1 MVFTAY
7 DGILTGGLL
16 TFLLVLFAIL
26 SVAALIWFILYME
39 MSQRKNWKLSIII
52 LVVNSLIIAFEIQLI
67 LLKVNVVFWKIA
79 QIF

>member
-67 LLKVNVVFWKIA
+67 LLKVNVVF
-79 QIF
+79 

>member
-26 SVAALIWFILYME
+26 SIAALIWFVLYIE
-39 MSQRKNWKLSIII
+39 MSQRKNWKLSISI
-52 LVVNSLIIAFEIQLI
+52 LLINSLLIAFEIQLI
-67 LLKVNVVFWKIA
+67 LLKVNVVF
-79 QIF
+79 

>member
-26 SVAALIWFILYME
+26 SVAALIWFILYIE

-67 LLKVNVVFWKIA
+67 LLKVNVVF
-79 QIF
+79 

>member
-26 SVAALIWFILYME
+26 SVIALIWFVLYIE
-39 MSQRKNWKLSIII
+39 MSQRKNWKLSVTI
-52 LVVNSLIIAFEIQLI
+52 LVTNSLIIAFEIQLI
-67 LLKVNVVFWKIA
+67 LLKVNVVF
-79 QIF
+79 

>member
-26 SVAALIWFILYME
+26 AVAALIWFVLYIE

-52 LVVNSLIIAFEIQLI
+52 LVINSLLIAFEIQLI
-67 LLKVNVVFWKIA
+67 LLKVNVVF
-79 QIF
+79 